1 MVRSASSPTSTC
13 GSWSTGKASPASPY
27 ARSRDCS
34 RFSPFRPEIVLVNV
48 DTLASFAAA
57 LASFF
62 EQVPVAHVEAG
73 LRTFHRYDPFPEE
86 MSRRLTAR
94 LASLHFAPTA
104 RAKENLLREG
114 VPAEEI
120 FVVGNTVIDALLSQV
135 DPGFTFADPLLR
147 DIDFARERVL
157 LVTAHRRENW
167 GAPLER
173 IYRALV
179 QVAEI
184 YPDVRIVVALHKNPL
199 IRRAARDILS
209 GRSRIHLIEPPAY
222 RSFVN
227 LMARCTLILTDS
239 GGIQEEA
246 PALGKPVLVLRE
258 TTERPEGLEAGTC
271 LKVGTGTE
279 RIVGAV
285 RRLLDD
291 AAAYEQM
298 RRGQSHGDGQAARR
312 IVEILWAKLR
322 QGGTRIWSGPLAGLR
337 RERSNRPAAVAMVL
351 SREGMAAAGMKSRS
365 RVARQASQPTHGMR
379 GGPLLTNKVPRLAIL
394 CLMCLVLASSLS
406 PLGRRG
412 RARFL
417 RCWCPNRV
425 LRRTTL
431 SGDDVADRGAADRI
445 VPVRSR
451 RRDGG
456 IFRGERGSALH
467 RARTVRRRY
476 GGGTEGRRT
485 SVGPPDGSAH
495 RRTGL
500 ERHVS
505 PRPERSGMAR
515 R

>member
-1 MVRSASSPTSTC
+1 METPVRTMFIFGTRPEAIKLAPVIQHMAGDARFAPLTVA
-13 GSWSTGKASPASPY
+13 TGQHEEMLEQALGTFGIVPDVNLRIMEHGQSLTDVTVRTLTGLQPLL
-27 ARSRDCS
+27 AR
-34 RFSPFRPEIVLVNV
+34 FRPEIVLVHG

-298 RRGQSHGDGQAARR
+298 RRAVNPYGDGQAARR

-322 QGGTRIWSGPLAGLR
+322 QGGDARDLEWTAG
-337 RERSNRPAAVAMVL
+337 RP
-351 SREGMAAAGMKSRS
+351 
-365 RVARQASQPTHGMR
+365 
-379 GGPLLTNKVPRLAIL
+379 
-394 CLMCLVLASSLS
+394 SS
-406 PLGRRG
+406 
-412 RARFL
+412 
-417 RCWCPNRV
+417 
-425 LRRTTL
+425 
-431 SGDDVADRGAADRI
+431 
-445 VPVRSR
+445 
-451 RRDGG
+451 
-456 IFRGERGSALH
+456 
-467 RARTVRRRY
+467 
-476 GGGTEGRRT
+476 
-485 SVGPPDGSAH
+485 
-495 RRTGL
+495 
-500 ERHVS
+500 
-505 PRPERSGMAR
+505 
-515 R
+515 